1 MTRARKYLLRRVLRA
16 IPLFTDIFTHF
27 FIFHDLISTTST
39 SLTFPFPGYSTLVFF
54 YLEFYNKEV
63 ASSGRSAVSPVSEVS
78 GLTLKDPENT
88 LRLEDIYCTIPFPG
102 TSMSPPG
109 NDIFLHFLF
118 QPV

>member
-1 MTRARKYLLRRVLRA
+1 MVYAVYVRNDAGPDCFVSKRRA

-78 GLTLKDPENT
+78 GLTL
-88 LRLEDIYCTIPFPG
+88 IIPG
-102 TSMSPPG
+102 TRSG
-109 NDIFLHFLF
+109 WR
-118 QPV
+118 

>member
-16 IPLFTDIFTHF
+16 TPLFTDIFTHF

-78 GLTLKDPENT
+78 GLTL
-88 LRLEDIYCTIPFPG
+88 IIPG
-102 TSMSPPG
+102 TRSG
-109 NDIFLHFLF
+109 WR
-118 QPV
+118 

>member
-1 MTRARKYLLRRVLRA
+1 MVYFKPVRDDAGPEVTATQSTPGH
-16 IPLFTDIFTHF
+16 PLFTDIFTHF

-78 GLTLKDPENT
+78 GLTL
-88 LRLEDIYCTIPFPG
+88 IIPG
-102 TSMSPPG
+102 TRSG
-109 NDIFLHFLF
+109 WR
-118 QPV
+118 